1 MSVYIVVSTK
11 ESEIEYCEA
20 YAGANAAMG
29 RAAQLAFDKA
39 GKGHA
44 DLVDTSPKEELL
56 TDCSTRW
63 VFMNTNRQS
72 VQVIFRKIEVA
83 LPAHNNSAVPPSPIV
98 PVTPLPFGMVVV
110 QQPPADPPRM
120 SIGDLIKQKLGML
133 PAADPTPPI
142 HVAPLPTARP
152 PYDFRD
158 RSLPVGWKF
167 DGKPALMGDL
177 LDSPLDV
184 LDPSNLTDAQKWA
197 VVTARVSKSPG
208 WKGMPKGSPIAWFS
222 RDALVQI
229 KSKSAIGELLR
240 DGEIESL
247 HHLRDDLVAGTV

>member
-63 VFMNTNRQS
+63 VFMNTNKQT
-72 VQVIFRKIEVA
+72 VEVVFRKIETA
-83 LPAHNNSAVPPSPIV
+83 LPAHNTSAVPPSPMPAI
-98 PVTPLPFGMVVV
+98 PQPFGMVAIAMPGDSPWVDRGFGAL
-110 QQPPADPPRM
+110 PPPP
-120 SIGDLIKQKLGML
+120 SPIH
-133 PAADPTPPI
+133 DPTPP
-142 HVAPLPTARP
+142 ARP
-152 PYDFRD
+152 AYDFQD
-158 RSLPVGWKF
+158 RSLPVGWKL
-167 DGKPALMGDL
+167 DGRPALMSDL
-177 LDSPLDV
+177 LDDPADVQDPL
-184 LDPSNLTDAQKWA
+184 NLTDAQKWA
-197 VVTARVSKSPG
+197 VVMARVSKSPG
-208 WKGMPKGSPIAWFS
+208 WKGVPKGSPIAWFS
-222 RDALVQI
+222 RDALTQL
-229 KSKSAIGELLR
+229 KSKSSIGELLR

-247 HHLRDDLVAGTV
+247 HHLRDDLMAGTV

>member
-11 ESEIEYCEA
+11 ESEIEHCEA

-29 RAAQLAFDKA
+29 RAVQLAFDKA
-39 GKGHA
+39 GKGHN

-63 VFMNTNRQS
+63 VFMSTNKQS

-83 LPAHNNSAVPPSPIV
+83 LPAQNSSASAMPPVPIV
-98 PVTPLPFGMVVV
+98 SATPLPFGMVAIAV
-110 QQPPADPPRM
+110 PADPM
-120 SIGDLIKQKLGML
+120 TIGELIKQKLSQIQS
-133 PAADPTPPI
+133 PPI
-142 HVAPLPTARP
+142 HVAGLNPPPPAARP
-152 PYDFRD
+152 PYDFQD
-158 RSLPVGWKF
+158 RSLPVGWKS
-167 DGKPALMGDL
+167 DGRPAVMGDL
-177 LDSPLDV
+177 LDNPLDV
-184 LDPSNLTDAQKWA
+184 QDPSNLTDAQKWA
-197 VVTARVSKSPG
+197 LVTARVSKSPG
-208 WKGMPKGSPIAWFS
+208 WKGIPKGSPIAWFS
-222 RDALVQI
+222 RDALTQL